1 MFWNKKTPASKL
13 AHKQE
18 SLRII
23 ATAYNCKP
31 IEVEDFYKSFQMKAL
46 VTGLGSRSQAESAI
60 DELIA
65 QKHIQANKMRF
76 NPVDTPAGLM
86 ELWSQE
92 VLDEFGPNIVAN
104 TSAKHYL
111 DQASEAISKNNHE
124 EAIQL
129 LEKALLHTDKKS
141 RHYLQ
146 NSIGEYYLALNI
158 ELKAIDCFK
167 AASYNVVLFESA
179 NIIILNKIKANEDKA
194 RYTYFDKYNKALRA
208 NDKPVNEHSEDIET
222 KAKMYAQ
229 ALLEASTKAMA
240 AFGVMPALKP
250 KMSAKDYL
258 VQADELAANNQ
269 HKEALTLI
277 SDTIGML
284 AKGEL
289 VGDKLL
295 KPLLINALGENQ
307 LALDKPTDAA
317 ICFEAAINMVNEIAP
332 DKEELLSKFIANR
345 KRVDDYNTAK
355 EELAT
360 AVAKAMTQTAGLFS
374 AKPKPVIE
382 VAEDS
387 NDEAKRQADAFA
399 AAMVKGA
406 AAFGIKPK
414 PIDVDVV
421 QEESQPK
428 NPSEIVETPSKFICI
443 APPMFPPK
451 AIAKDENQKEQ
462 FGAGDEDII

>member
-1 MFWNKKTPASKL
+1 MFWNKKTSSSKP

-23 ATAYNCKP
+23 ATAYNCKS

-46 VTGLGSRSQAESAI
+46 VTGLGSRSQAERAM
-60 DELIA
+60 DELNA
-65 QKHIQANKMRF
+65 QKHIQAAKMKF
-76 NPVDTPAGLM
+76 NPSDTPAGLM

-111 DQASEAISKNNHE
+111 DQASEAISKNNHK

-158 ELKAIDCFK
+158 EHKAIDCFK
-167 AASYNVVLFESA
+167 DASYNVALFEPT
-179 NIIILNKIKANEDKA
+179 NIVIWNKIKANEDKA
-194 RYTYFDKYNKALRA
+194 LYMYFDKYNKVRRV
-208 NDKPVNEHSEDIET
+208 NDKPVNEHSGGIEN
-222 KAKMYAQ
+222 KVKMNAQ

-240 AFGVMPALKP
+240 SFGVLPAVKP
-250 KMSAKDYL
+250 EMSAKDYL

-289 VGDKLL
+289 MGEKLL
-295 KPLLINALGENQ
+295 KPMLINALGESQ
-307 LALDKPTDAA
+307 LALDKPTDAG
-317 ICFEAAINMVNEIAP
+317 ISFEVAINLAQSIAP
-332 DKEELLSKFIANR
+332 DNEELLSKLIANR
-345 KRVDDYNTAK
+345 KRVDDYII
-355 EELAT
+355 
-360 AVAKAMTQTAGLFS
+360 AKAAGAFRP
-374 AKPKPVIE
+374 KPKPVIE
-382 VAEDS
+382 VSEDS
-387 NDEAKRQADAFA
+387 NDESKRQADAVA
-399 AAMVKGA
+399 AAMVKVSGSFAKA
-406 AAFGIKPK
+406 ATKQIEAEP
-414 PIDVDVV
+414 
-421 QEESQPK
+421 
-428 NPSEIVETPSKFICI
+428 
-443 APPMFPPK
+443 A
-451 AIAKDENQKEQ
+451 AIAKASQVSEDIVQSDKAESKPVRVLVSPPLFYMVKNDQQKES
-462 FGAGDEDII
+462 FEAGDEIVF